1 MKNLRCLLALLL
13 ILSGLLA
20 IPIQAASARDD
31 VKANI
36 DYLSRSGIP
45 EEYLESLTAE
55 DIAEM
60 YERCFGKEIIF
71 NTHPAK
77 YCTEIGTSDGGNMR
91 ISVSEITELS
101 REAGT
106 NRAIIER
113 VTVYVDYEWL
123 SMPFFKKTDRITLGW
138 DGDRFVPADNS
149 FRFVDYQKD
158 IDNEL
163 YVGTVLN
170 NPADFQSGG
179 LEFSF
184 SLAPY
189 YILGGN
195 CEGYKGRAQIVL
207 LPKEYPAYYD
217 SSADEST
224 DESVQTAS
232 AAKYVHQAAMFENQT
247 ILFDSRT
254 ALMLLLFS
262 AAIAVP
268 SYLLRRI
275 RKIS

>member
-20 IPIQAASARDD
+20 IPIQAASAPTD

-189 YILGGN
+189 YILGEN

-217 SSADEST
+217 SSADT
-224 DESVQTAS
+224 SVQTAS

-254 ALMLLLFS
+254 ALILLLFS

-268 SYLLRRI
+268 AYLLRRI